1 MARSSTWRTTAR
13 KRMNPWL
20 AARAINSV
28 RARTSCI
35 RALWISTRPDD
46 TVVAT
51 ADVLVAVVGVV
62 VLVAL
67 GKRYRRAEFVM
78 AESQAR
84 KERQSSHGPIVSV
97 RWGSGRRK

>member
-1 MARSSTWRTTAR
+1 
-13 KRMNPWL
+13 MNPWL

-35 RALWISTRPDD
+35 RALWISTRPADD
-46 TVVAT
+46 TAVAA
-51 ADVLVAVVGVV
+51 ADVLVAVVDVV

-67 GKRYRRAEFVM
+67 GWKRYRRAEFVR

-84 KERQSSHGPIVSV
+84 KERQSSHGPIVSA

>member
-1 MARSSTWRTTAR
+1 
-13 KRMNPWL
+13 
-20 AARAINSV
+20 
-28 RARTSCI
+28 
-35 RALWISTRPDD
+35 
-46 TVVAT
+46 VAT

>member
-1 MARSSTWRTTAR
+1 MTHHRAQKDEPVARSESD
-13 KRMNPWL
+13 K
-20 AARAINSV
+20 

-35 RALWISTRPDD
+35 RALWISTRPADD
-46 TVVAT
+46 TAVAA
-51 ADVLVAVVGVV
+51 ADVLAAVVGVA

-67 GKRYRRAEFVM
+67 GWKRYRRAEFVR

-97 RWGSGRRK
+97 RWGSGRQK